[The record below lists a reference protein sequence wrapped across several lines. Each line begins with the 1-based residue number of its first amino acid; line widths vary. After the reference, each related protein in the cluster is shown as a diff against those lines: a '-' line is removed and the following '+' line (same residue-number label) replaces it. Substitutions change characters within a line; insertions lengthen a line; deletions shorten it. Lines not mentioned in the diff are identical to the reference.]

1 MRPTA
6 STITVS
12 QRECTDLNPL
22 AVSLALLI
30 THPSLTQLHICISN
44 PEGVKVPQFV
54 ILDKR
59 QSVYQGLILSG
70 LKQQG
75 AWMGATLP

>member
-1 MRPTA
+1 MPIHHA
-6 STITVS
+6 
-12 QRECTDLNPL
+12 
-22 AVSLALLI
+22 
-30 THPSLTQLHICISN
+30 QLHICISN

-59 QSVYQGLILSG
+59 QSVYQGLILSS

-75 AWMGATLP
+75 AWMGATPPRSLCNELKFQTPDDKTGQGK